1 MTRRSGLAVGLLLAV
16 VVGMLWWSAG
26 SDGPRGPE
34 PMRPAPI
41 SPPSAAPATASVIP
55 EVPRIAS
62 GAVLSLSRG
71 ELPAIALV
79 LELDLSVATQGDIQ
93 SLPVR
98 VIDEEGR
105 AVDIVSRIDPDSRQ
119 RLRVE
124 LPTASLSRG
133 RYVIEVET
141 TEMTHLPLRRYV
153 LEID

>member
-1 MTRRSGLAVGLLLAV
+1 MTRRSGLAVGLILAV

-41 SPPSAAPATASVIP
+41 SPPSAAPVTP

-62 GAVLSLSRG
+62 GAVLSLSRD

-79 LELDLSVATQGDIQ
+79 LELDLSVAAQGDVQ

-105 AVDIVSRIDPDSRQ
+105 AVDIVSRIDPDSRE